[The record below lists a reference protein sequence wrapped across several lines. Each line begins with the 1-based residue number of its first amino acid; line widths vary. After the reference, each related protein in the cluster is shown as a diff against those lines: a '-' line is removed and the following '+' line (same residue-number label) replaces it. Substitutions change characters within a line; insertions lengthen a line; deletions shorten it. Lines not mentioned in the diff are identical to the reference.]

1 MLKFHLPLF
10 WIALSALVLASGCSG
25 SKAYTKRGLK
35 MEEVG
40 MMPQAASFYYTA
52 VQKKPTNTDALAGL
66 QRAGQWVLNDH
77 LRQFDE
83 ARMSNDRA
91 RAVAAFEAAEAYNA
105 RVAKLGIRLLFMES
119 ARQAYE
125 LVKDAH
131 MDELY
136 QAGLTALE
144 TEDFEEAVTQFEEV
158 VRLDPE
164 YEDAAHLAD
173 VAFCEPRYREGTSAM
188 DRSHWRTAL
197 NALEAVIKR
206 DAEFKDA
213 SELKT
218 TVLEKGR
225 FAIALVDFE
234 NGSNRAGMETKLRSF
249 VQQSVAE
256 SNDPFLLLVDRENQD
271 LILQEQQLAL
281 SGVLD
286 GNTTVEVGG
295 ILGARAILKGT
306 VVSCDVRTSSLQKFD
321 RQGFES
327 YRVEKVNEEGKKVYD
342 TRYRNVSY
350 QEYRRTRAVDVTI
363 QVQLISL
370 ETGKTELSEILTRS
384 SRDQV
389 EYVRY
394 SGNARNLYPSNA
406 SGNVSRAG
414 RSALAKKMK
423 ARTELNSE
431 SSMVDALV
439 IDCSNGIRS
448 LVETE
453 LKRLVP

>member
-10 WIALSALVLASGCSG
+10 WTALSALVLVSGCSG

-66 QRAGQWVLNDH
+66 QRAGQSDHNDH

-197 NALEAVIKR
+197 NALEALIKR

-295 ILGARAILKGT
+295 MLGARAILKGT

-342 TRYRNVSY
+342 TRYRNVTY

-439 IDCSNGIRS
+439 VDCSNGIRS

>member
-197 NALEAVIKR
+197 NALEALIKR

-295 ILGARAILKGT
+295 MLGARAILKGT

-342 TRYRNVSY
+342 TRYRNVTY

-439 IDCSNGIRS
+439 VDCSNGIRS

>member
-1 MLKFHLPLF
+1 MLRFHLPLF

-105 RVAKLGIRLLFMES
+105 RVAKLGIQLLFMES

-295 ILGARAILKGT
+295 MLGARAILKGT

-342 TRYRNVSY
+342 TRYRNVTY

>member
-1 MLKFHLPLF
+1 MLRFHLPLF

-256 SNDPFLLLVDRENQD
+256 STDPFLLLVDRENQD

-295 ILGARAILKGT
+295 MLGARAILKGT

-342 TRYRNVSY
+342 TRYRNVTY

-394 SGNARNLYPSNA
+394 SGNARKLYPSNA

-439 IDCSNGIRS
+439 VDCSNGIRS

>member
-1 MLKFHLPLF
+1 MLRFHLPLF
-10 WIALSALVLASGCSG
+10 WIALSALVVASGCSG

-119 ARQAYE
+119 SRQAYE

-256 SNDPFLLLVDRENQD
+256 STDPFLLLVDRENQD

-295 ILGARAILKGT
+295 MLGARAILKGT

-342 TRYRNVSY
+342 TRYRNVTY

-394 SGNARNLYPSNA
+394 SGNARKLYPSNA

-439 IDCSNGIRS
+439 VDCSNGIRS

>member
-439 IDCSNGIRS
+439 VDCSNGIRS

>member
-295 ILGARAILKGT
+295 MLGARAILKGT

-342 TRYRNVSY
+342 TRYRNVTY

-439 IDCSNGIRS
+439 VDCSNGIRS

>member
-10 WIALSALVLASGCSG
+10 WIALSAVVLASGCSG

-91 RAVAAFEAAEAYNA
+91 RAVAAFEAAKAYNA

-197 NALEAVIKR
+197 DALEAVIKR

-256 SNDPFLLLVDRENQD
+256 STDPFLLLVDRENQD

-295 ILGARAILKGT
+295 MLGARAILKGT

-342 TRYRNVSY
+342 TRYRNVTY

-439 IDCSNGIRS
+439 VDCSNGIRS

>member
-1 MLKFHLPLF
+1 MLNFHLPLF
-10 WIALSALVLASGCSG
+10 WIALSAMVLASGCSG

-144 TEDFEEAVTQFEEV
+144 TEDFEEAATQFEEV

-256 SNDPFLLLVDRENQD
+256 STDPFLLLVDRENQD

-295 ILGARAILKGT
+295 MLGARAILKGT

-342 TRYRNVSY
+342 TRYRNVTY

-439 IDCSNGIRS
+439 VDCSNGIRS